1 MRRKRRNIPLI
12 ILFIFGWLICT
23 ALFVF
28 AGYCITGAIPVINIE
43 MSYFERLLMVVSS
56 PLDGYFNAYTPI
68 GMIVGFILCEI
79 IFFLIVCM
87 MNRKPKEKA
96 ADTNEVND
104 YFGISDKNPDM
115 EFLFLD
121 KETDKKADVVP
132 TKEQKVEKS
141 SGKESQ
147 LEEPEIDVVLQ
158 EQTFLELFSNGY
170 SMQQITEMME
180 LTKYIKNLDV
190 SLLKRMFKPTMAPED
205 IRKHI
210 ESFYG

>member
-1 MRRKRRNIPLI
+1 MRRKKRNIPLI
-12 ILFIFGWLICT
+12 ILFILGWLLCT

-43 MSYFERLLMVVSS
+43 MSYYERLLMVVSS
-56 PLDGYFNAYTPI
+56 PLDGYFNEFTPI

-87 MNRKPKEKA
+87 MNRKPKEKKSN
-96 ADTNEVND
+96 NEDMNNYLGVPE
-104 YFGISDKNPDM
+104 KNSDM

-121 KETDKKADVVP
+121 KGTEMKADKVVFNDNKTEKAT
-132 TKEQKVEKS
+132 TKDTQF
-141 SGKESQ
+141 
-147 LEEPEIDVVLQ
+147 EETEIDVVLQ

-190 SLLKRMFKPTMAPED
+190 SLLKRMFKPTMLPED

>member
-1 MRRKRRNIPLI
+1 MRRKRRNLPLI
-12 ILFIFGWLICT
+12 ILFIFGWFICT

-43 MSYFERLLMVVSS
+43 MSYFDRLLMVVSS
-56 PLDGYFNAYTPI
+56 PLDGYFNEYTPI

-96 ADTNEVND
+96 ADTDDVND
-104 YFGISDKNPDM
+104 YLGVTEKNSDM
-115 EFLFLD
+115 EFIFLE
-121 KETDKKADVVP
+121 KESDKKSDKAS
-132 TKEQKVEKS
+132 TKDQKVEKVS
-141 SGKESQ
+141 TKETQ
-147 LEEPEIDVVLQ
+147 PEEPEVDVVLQ

-190 SLLKRMFKPTMAPED
+190 SLLKRMFKPTMPPED

>member
-12 ILFIFGWLICT
+12 IILFLGWFVCT
-23 ALFVF
+23 ALFIFV
-28 AGYCITGAIPVINIE
+28 GYCITGAIPVINIE
-43 MSYFERLLMVVSS
+43 MSYLDRLLMVVSS
-56 PLDGYFNAYTPI
+56 PFDGYFHEYTPI

-79 IFFLIVCM
+79 VFFLIVCL
-87 MNRKPKEKA
+87 MNRQPKGKA
-96 ADTNEVND
+96 LVDED
-104 YFGISDKNPDM
+104 MSSYFGEAEKDSDM
-115 EFLFLD
+115 EFISFE
-121 KETDKKADVVP
+121 KEPEKQPENVP
-132 TKEQKVEKS
+132 EKVNKEENKV
-141 SGKESQ
+141 GKEEST
-147 LEEPEIDVVLQ
+147 EEPEVDLVLQ

-190 SLLKRMFKPTMAPED
+190 PLLKRMFKTTMSPED

>member
-1 MRRKRRNIPLI
+1 MRRKRRNLPLI
-12 ILFIFGWLICT
+12 ILFIFGWFICT

-43 MSYFERLLMVVSS
+43 MSYFDRLLMVVSS
-56 PLDGYFNAYTPI
+56 PLDGYFNEYTPI

-87 MNRKPKEKA
+87 MNRKPQEKA
-96 ADTNEVND
+96 ADTDDVNEYLGVTE
-104 YFGISDKNPDM
+104 KNSDM
-115 EFLFLD
+115 EFIFLEKESNKKSD
-121 KETDKKADVVP
+121 KVSTRDQKVDKVSVKETQP
-132 TKEQKVEKS
+132 
-141 SGKESQ
+141 
-147 LEEPEIDVVLQ
+147 EEPEVDVVLQ

-190 SLLKRMFKPTMAPED
+190 SLLKRMFKPTMPPED